1 MNVND
6 FLASAE
12 LPLVAMIK
20 VVAASMMTT
29 LKIRNLTLFDAARRR
44 RRAGL
49 VNPISSP
56 SWNKGCS
63 STTAATP
70 AAGFHRPFALR
81 GVLRWP

>member
-29 LKIRNLTLFDAARRR
+29 LKIRNLTLFRCGHDVV
-44 RRAGL
+44 GEL
-49 VNPISSP
+49 V
-56 SWNKGCS
+56 W
-63 STTAATP
+63 
-70 AAGFHRPFALR
+70 
-81 GVLRWP
+81 